1 MNDLLR
7 LSHCWVIWN
16 YPHHV
21 TLSHS
26 CSNLLEISLRASTP
40 CKWTLCHMKTRR
52 AVFAYLHVS
61 VEQPRECWQ
70 PGGVGASTGRLWL
83 PSEPCASTCLPF
95 GLCLPA
101 SVPQRKKERKRQ
113 AGKPA
118 EFWWVLTRRE
128 LGGKTER
135 RRLSATPWD
144 EMVSSSVQWKLCSLC
159 SISVENMVG
168 EQWGRADTM
177 LVFCDWV

>member
-1 MNDLLR
+1 MW
-7 LSHCWVIWN
+7 HWVIPVVIYLKFPCVPVHLANELCATWKPDVQSFLI
-16 YPHHV
+16 Y
-21 TLSHS
+21 
-26 CSNLLEISLRASTP
+26 ISLLSSR
-40 CKWTLCHMKTRR
+40 
-52 AVFAYLHVS
+52 VS
-61 VEQPRECWQ
+61 VDSQEESEHQQEGCGFHQSR
-70 PGGVGASTGRLWL
+70 VRLPACL
-83 PSEPCASTCLPF
+83 SACASLPR
-95 GLCLPA
+95 CHSKKKNNQNA
-101 SVPQRKKERKRQ
+101 RKRKRQ

>member
-61 VEQPRECWQ
+61 VEQLRECWQ

-101 SVPQRKKERKRQ
+101 SVPQRKKKRERGRRVSPLNSDEFS
-113 AGKPA
+113 PA
-118 EFWWVLTRRE
+118 ESWEEKQKEGVWALHPEMRWLAAACSGSFVH
-128 LGGKTER
+128 
-135 RRLSATPWD
+135 SA
-144 EMVSSSVQWKLCSLC
+144 VSV
-159 SISVENMVG
+159 
-168 EQWGRADTM
+168 
-177 LVFCDWV
+177 